1 MERVITTDFST
12 PCCAKTADAVARV
25 WAGLHRACA
34 ALLLGVL
41 LALLGWCV
49 GPRVAQAQQITPEIS
64 AMQVMRS
71 DEGLQLSAN
80 LRFDL
85 PLPIEDAL
93 RQGIPMYFV
102 AEAVVRKE
110 RWYWS
115 DQEVGTARRYYR
127 LSHQPLTRRWRLY
140 VSNTAFS
147 SAGAGLSL
155 GQSFEHLDD
164 ALAAIQRIYR
174 WQIMDE
180 PLNSVAGVSV
190 QLRFRLDLTQLP
202 RPLQI
207 GVLGRSGWNLQIART
222 QLLEAEP

>member
-1 MERVITTDFST
+1 M
-12 PCCAKTADAVARV
+12 
-25 WAGLHRACA
+25 
-34 ALLLGVL
+34 
-41 LALLGWCV
+41 

-71 DEGLQLSAN
+71 DDGLQLSAN

-180 PLNSVAGVSV
+180 PLSSAAGVSV